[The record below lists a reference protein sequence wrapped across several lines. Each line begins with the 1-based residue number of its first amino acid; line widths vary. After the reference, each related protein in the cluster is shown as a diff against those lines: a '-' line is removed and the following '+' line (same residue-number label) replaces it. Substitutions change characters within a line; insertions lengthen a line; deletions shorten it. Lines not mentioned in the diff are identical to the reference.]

1 MIREIINFTENLIED
16 IPDIMERNIQPSSG
30 LHVFI
35 DIDDT
40 GKWINQDLVKGNDYD
55 YYDGKNED
63 ISLWNECIKY
73 QGVSDYITMNKVKKF
88 DSKQKIHSCSPFAV
102 AFNFNFNDA
111 DREELGIKKWD
122 KKEKPT
128 EEEKL
133 TNENLIRDKRIQLI
147 TSRLLDYQ
155 KNSSKIYFGKD
166 HNSDVLLN
174 GYYSNMNDILNK
186 IKSISEF
193 SLLTEKNY
201 VRVYLRSILF
211 EEQKELYDKYIKC
224 EIFNDEKLS
233 YNKLGVVGFLTTFA
247 DKKPFLKH
255 KTSSLIDGVN
265 QRFSREDAVM
275 LYNFESL
282 IKRKTKC
289 LPNPLPIVIDRREV
303 NKNIVKLFNEDSK
316 ALSYRELL
324 VKLFKQSN
332 LRYLPNYYLINYVNT
347 KDGLVIN
354 DVDFV
359 PLFRLSFEE
368 NNIIYNVTKAG
379 IKDDIHR
386 DETFDTVFDFE
397 RIVVREIFN
406 NSFVAI
412 RKEVFTTNYFSEI
425 DPRYVSGGDV
435 MYHLIMKYRRA
446 FYDYIYKSKTNAIN
460 LMMFE
465 DIMFHSILSN
475 VRNDEIK
482 GQFEWN
488 NTIKRK
494 LNIWFSL
501 YNLFNNN
508 NLKENTMASKVPDL
522 MSKMRIVAKG
532 ESDFE
537 RPEEFAFGAGQI
549 VSYLIDRSA
558 ASNKTYA
565 ILEPFLQKS
574 KSNQLQDAIA
584 QMIAIYKHDINVYK
598 GKFERLSAQ
607 VLTDDCNAEM
617 KPLLKYFLAG
627 CFCSCIIYESD
638 KEKESTIKI

>member
-16 IPDIMERNIQPSSG
+16 IPDIMEKNIQPSCG

-40 GKWINQDLVKGNDYD
+40 GKWINQDLKKDRDYD

-88 DSKQKIHSCSPFAV
+88 DSKQKIHSCSPFAI

-111 DREELGIKKWD
+111 DRDVLGIKKWD
-122 KKEKPT
+122 KKKKLT
-128 EEEKL
+128 EEEKQE
-133 TNENLIRDKRIQLI
+133 NEKLIRDERINII
-147 TSRLLDYQ
+147 TSRLLDYK
-155 KNSSKIYFGKD
+155 KNSCKIYFEKD
-166 HNSDVLLN
+166 HSFDVILD

-186 IKSISEF
+186 IKTISEF
-193 SLLTEKNY
+193 SLLTDKNY
-201 VRVYLRSILF
+201 IRIYLRSIEF
-211 EEQKELYDKYIKC
+211 EIQKELYDKYLKC

-233 YNKLGVVGFLTTFA
+233 YKKLGVVGFLTTFA

-255 KTSSLIDGVN
+255 KTSSFVDGIN
-265 QRFSREDAVM
+265 QRFSREDALM
-275 LYNFESL
+275 LRNFESL
-282 IKRKTKC
+282 IKRKPKC
-289 LPNPLPIVIDRREV
+289 LPNPLPIVIDKREI

-316 ALSYRELL
+316 AINYRELL
-324 VKLFKQSN
+324 MKLFKKNN

-347 KDGLVIN
+347 KDGIVIN

-359 PLFRLSFEE
+359 PLFRISFDE

-379 IKDDIHR
+379 VKDDIFLN
-386 DETFDTVFDFE
+386 ETFDTVFDFE

-406 NSFVAI
+406 NSFVAVK
-412 RKEVFTTNYFSEI
+412 KEIFTTNYFSEI
-425 DPRYVSGGDV
+425 DPRYVIGGDV

-465 DIMFHSILSN
+465 DMIFHSILSN
-475 VRNDEIK
+475 VHKDEIK
-482 GQFEWN
+482 GRFEWN

-532 ESDFE
+532 ESNFE
-537 RPEEFAFGAGQI
+537 QPEDFAFGAGQI

-565 ILEPFLQKS
+565 MLEPFLQKT
-574 KSNQLQDAIA
+574 KSNQLQNAIA
-584 QMIAIYKHDINVYK
+584 QMIAIYKHDINVCK

-607 VLTDDCNAEM
+607 VLIDNCDTEM
-617 KPLLKYFLAG
+617 KPLLKFFLAG
-627 CFCSCIIYESD
+627 CFCPCVIYESE
-638 KEKESTIKI
+638 KEK